1 MSLDPILERL
11 NAAQRAA
18 VTAPL
23 GPVLVLA
30 GAGSGKTRVL
40 THRIAWLIQAE
51 GVSPHSILAV
61 TFTNKAAGEMRARIE
76 SLLGMPPG
84 VLWIGTFHGIAHRLL
99 RRHWHEAGLVE
110 SFQIIDSEDQQRLI
124 KKILR
129 AQQLDETRWVPR
141 EVQWF
146 INSNKDEGRRSKH
159 LKAGNDPIRAQMIRL
174 YALYEEACAL
184 TGVVDFAE
192 LLLRAFELWRD
203 QPALLAHYRQRFRHI
218 LVDEFQDT
226 NTIQYA
232 WLKLIAGEGGCPF
245 VVGDDDQCLAAGTM
259 ITMADGS
266 QKAIEAIEVGEQ
278 IISGYGNGDFRPAAV
293 TRKFSV
299 HRQGTMVRL
308 NMRSGR
314 VICSTPE
321 HTHLAG
327 YLLGETPRTYVL
339 YLMHKEGIGYRLGT
353 SEVYT
358 NAEAKPMVGFKH
370 RARVEHADA
379 AWVIRTH
386 SNESDARLD
395 ETLTSL
401 KYGLPTLPFV
411 PRKGKAR
418 NAPVHDPE
426 YIARVF
432 RSIDSESAAIRLLA
446 DVGLDPE
453 RPHHVPRSR
462 NSCRRNLVITLC
474 GDRQGSNPMH
484 CISIVGTSEVD
495 KAVLKENG
503 FSVRAAKTG
512 SKGWR
517 FETAR
522 SDFAELM
529 EIARRIRKALGARF
543 VLQARI
549 LDRALPFVQAAAIRP
564 GMVMATENSGFD
576 IVERVEHQESDTQ
589 VFDLNVDRTH
599 NYIANGVVTHNSVYG
614 WRGARVENL
623 QQFGR
628 DFPAI
633 NLYRLE
639 QNYRSTGTILAAAN
653 GLIHN
658 NSGRLGK
665 TLWTSGDE
673 GEPIRI
679 YAAFNERDEAEFVC
693 QRIREHVAHG
703 GVHRDIAILYRSNAQ
718 SRVFEEMFLA
728 ARIPYRVYGGLRF
741 FERAEIKDALAYLR
755 LIANR
760 RDDASF
766 ERVVNLPTRGIGAK
780 SLDTLRA
787 AARAA
792 GSPLWEAA
800 QATVAGDALGPKA
813 SAALRGF
820 LELIERLSAE
830 VQGLALHEQ
839 VDRML
844 EVSGLIEFHKRDK
857 ADRGEARVENLEELV
872 SAARGFQADTLD
884 TDLPPLEAFL
894 AHVTLES
901 GEGQAD
907 AWEDCVQMMTL
918 HTAKGLEFPV
928 VFLTGMEDG
937 LFPHQRSIGDLD
949 GLEEERRLCYVG
961 MTRAMKQLY
970 LTYAEQRR
978 LHGVDS
984 YSQPSRFIK
993 ETPQELIEEVRPR
1006 LQVARPVASGRFSR
1020 ESTYD
1025 TAPVHRGS
1033 YGTPRPRAE
1042 PSIPGLRLGARVR
1055 HGKFGEGVILNLE
1068 GSGPQARIQVNFER
1082 QGLKWLVMQYANL
1095 EPL

>member
-51 GVSPHSILAV
+51 GVSPHAILAV
-61 TFTNKAAGEMRARIE
+61 TFTNKAAGEMRARVE

-124 KKILR
+124 KKLIK

-174 YALYEEACAL
+174 YALYEDACARS
-184 TGVVDFAE
+184 GVVDFGE
-192 LLLRAFELWRD
+192 LLLRAFEVWRD
-203 QPALLAHYRQRFRHI
+203 QPALLEHYRQRFRHV

-232 WLKLIAGEGGCPF
+232 WLKLLAGADGCPF
-245 VVGDDDQCLAAGTM
+245 VVGDDDQ
-259 ITMADGS
+259 
-266 QKAIEAIEVGEQ
+266 
-278 IISGYGNGDFRPAAV
+278 
-293 TRKFSV
+293 
-299 HRQGTMVRL
+299 
-308 NMRSGR
+308 
-314 VICSTPE
+314 
-321 HTHLAG
+321 
-327 YLLGETPRTYVL
+327 
-339 YLMHKEGIGYRLGT
+339 
-353 SEVYT
+353 
-358 NAEAKPMVGFKH
+358 
-370 RARVEHADA
+370 
-379 AWVIRTH
+379 
-386 SNESDARLD
+386 
-395 ETLTSL
+395 
-401 KYGLPTLPFV
+401 
-411 PRKGKAR
+411 
-418 NAPVHDPE
+418 
-426 YIARVF
+426 
-432 RSIDSESAAIRLLA
+432 
-446 DVGLDPE
+446 
-453 RPHHVPRSR
+453 
-462 NSCRRNLVITLC
+462 
-474 GDRQGSNPMH
+474 
-484 CISIVGTSEVD
+484 
-495 KAVLKENG
+495 
-503 FSVRAAKTG
+503 
-512 SKGWR
+512 
-517 FETAR
+517 
-522 SDFAELM
+522 
-529 EIARRIRKALGARF
+529 
-543 VLQARI
+543 
-549 LDRALPFVQAAAIRP
+549 
-564 GMVMATENSGFD
+564 
-576 IVERVEHQESDTQ
+576 
-589 VFDLNVDRTH
+589 
-599 NYIANGVVTHNSVYG
+599 SVYRF
-614 WRGARVENL
+614 RGARVENL

-628 DFPAI
+628 DFPAVK
-633 NLYRLE
+633 LFRLE
-639 QNYRSTGTILAAAN
+639 QNYRSTGAILAAAN
-653 GLIHN
+653 GLIAN
-658 NSGRLGK
+658 NAGRLGK
-665 TLWTSGDE
+665 TLWTNDE
-673 GEPIRI
+673 QGEPIRL

-693 QRIREHVAHG
+693 QRIRDHVAHG
-703 GVHRDIAILYRSNAQ
+703 GLHRDVAVLYRSNAQ
-718 SRVFEEMFLA
+718 SRVFEEIFLA
-728 ARIPYRVYGGLRF
+728 ARMPYRVYGGLRF

-780 SLDTLRA
+780 SLETIRA
-787 AARAA
+787 AARDAA
-792 GSPLWEAA
+792 CPLWAA
-800 QATVAGDALGPKA
+800 ARACLGDALGPKA
-813 SAALRGF
+813 SEALRGF
-820 LELIERLSAE
+820 LELIERLADE
-830 VQGLALHEQ
+830 VKGLALHEQ

-844 EVSGLIEFHKRDK
+844 TVSGLIEFHKRDK

-872 SAARGFQADTLD
+872 SAARGFNADALE

-918 HTAKGLEFPV
+918 HTAKGLEFPI
-928 VFLTGMEDG
+928 VFLCGMEDG

-978 LHGVDS
+978 LHGIDS

-993 ETPQELIEEVRPR
+993 EAPEELIEEIRPR
-1006 LQVARPVASGRFSR
+1006 LQVSRPVASGRFAR
-1020 ESTYD
+1020 
-1025 TAPVHRGS
+1025 
-1033 YGTPRPRAE
+1033 E
-1042 PSIPGLRLGARVR
+1042 PSHEAVPVRRALSASRSLRSEPPPMPGMRLGARVR

-1068 GSGPQARIQVNFER
+1068 GSGPQARVQVNFER
-1082 QGLKWLVMQYANL
+1082 QGTKWLVMQYANL